1 MGVEDKISELD
12 AKWRNYLAKIMG
24 MDPSGTFHVAQGT
37 LGLSA
42 ADSSGLFNM
51 ADAVP
56 PDSATGYYDPSSMNR
71 RSAAYRGLLFAL
83 QSESASDLRDALGDM
98 YTKWL
103 GFKAKWYD
111 DIEHALDPQ
120 LKVFAAFANR
130 QLDPIAAEKAIAVFK
145 KASLAPLN
153 HAIDEYQDAK
163 NRQEFT
169 DSAGNTYSLYKY
181 IPSIDNAK
189 KAINTGASVDLDFR
203 ASKEDSRLAHTF
215 AQGAA
220 SGFYSIFSG
229 KAGVS
234 FEQLNTKAATSDI
247 TIKGHIDKYANI
259 SAGPVGWYDSN
270 EVKRGYNNKD
280 DFNVW
285 DSEASQNWDDFF
297 KQPNGSLARY
307 ITQFLLV
314 SGYELTVT
322 IHASFS
328 SEEYNQIKTRATFG
342 IWPFF
347 SVAATATHT
356 TDHKHNEDG
365 SLSYTTTLPKGLIQI
380 WGVSFQN
387 AP

>member
-1 MGVEDKISELD
+1 MGVEDKISELN
-12 AKWRNYLAKIMG
+12 AKWRNYLASIMG
-24 MDPSGTFHVAQGT
+24 MDPTGTFQVAQGA

-42 ADSSGLFNM
+42 TDSSGLFTM

-56 PDSATGYYDPSSMNR
+56 PDSAAGYYDPSSMNK
-71 RSAAYRGLLFAL
+71 RSDAVRNLLYAL
-83 QSESASDLRDALGDM
+83 QYETASDLKDALGDM

-103 GFKAKWYD
+103 VFKNKYIETNPLD
-111 DIEHALDPQ
+111 DQVKI
-120 LKVFAAFANR
+120 FTAFANQ
-130 QLDPIAAEKAIAVFK
+130 QLDPIAAKRAIGVFK
-145 KASLAPLN
+145 KANLDPLG
-153 HAIDEYQDAK
+153 HAIDVYLDDK
-163 NRQEFT
+163 NKQEFS

-181 IPSIDNAK
+181 IPSIDTAK
-189 KAINTGASVDLDFR
+189 KAINTGATIENIEFT
-203 ASKEDSRLAHTF
+203 ASKGDSKLKHTF

-220 SGFYSIFSG
+220 SGFYNIFSG
-229 KAGVS
+229 EAGVS

-247 TIKGHIDKYANI
+247 EIKGRIGKYATI
-259 SAGPVGWYDSN
+259 RVGPVGWYDSS

-285 DSEASQNWDDFF
+285 DPNSDLKWDNFF
-297 KQPNGSLARY
+297 SQPNGSLARY
-307 ITQFLLV
+307 ITEILLV
-314 SGYELTVT
+314 SDYKLTVT
-322 IHASFS
+322 IHASLS
-328 SEEYNQIKTRATFG
+328 SEEYNQIKSRATFG

-347 SVAATATHT
+347 SIAATATHT